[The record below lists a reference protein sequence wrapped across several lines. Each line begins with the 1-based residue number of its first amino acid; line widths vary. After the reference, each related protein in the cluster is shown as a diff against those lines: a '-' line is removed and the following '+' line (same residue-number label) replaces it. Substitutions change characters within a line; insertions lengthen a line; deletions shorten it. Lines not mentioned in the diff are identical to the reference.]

1 MCFVELYI
9 FGWEKMILFEDA
21 ATGEIKQL
29 VFSSTTRK
37 EQGTKFG
44 TYLGGIT
51 CALLQVD

>member
-1 MCFVELYI
+1 
-9 FGWEKMILFEDA
+9 MILFEDA